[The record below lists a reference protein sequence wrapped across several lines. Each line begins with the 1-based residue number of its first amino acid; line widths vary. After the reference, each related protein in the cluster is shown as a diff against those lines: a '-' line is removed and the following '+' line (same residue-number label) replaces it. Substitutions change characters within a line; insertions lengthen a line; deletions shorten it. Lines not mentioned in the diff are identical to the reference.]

1 MIIFVDMKKIG
12 IVGGLGPE
20 STVAYYQE
28 IIRSFQSDSRSL
40 GYPDI
45 VLLSVNLYE
54 FMGFMQHKQYEQA
67 TQFLLDQLHRLKQ
80 AGADFAAISANTPH
94 LFFPTLIE
102 RSPLP
107 LISIVEAA
115 CDRASEL
122 KLKRCGLFGTAFTMQ
137 STFYQDV
144 FLKRHIEVIVPEKD
158 DQLFLQEK
166 LFSEI
171 ELGVFKDST
180 RKELIQIIQKMIEKQ
195 QIDSLILGCTEFP
208 LILTEPSYAGI
219 PMLNTTSIH
228 VQQIVR
234 YCQAV

>member
-1 MIIFVDMKKIG
+1 MKKIG

-28 IIRSFQSDSRSL
+28 IIRSFQSDGYSSN
-40 GYPDI
+40 YPDI

-54 FMGFMQHKQYEQA
+54 FMHYMQHEQYEQA
-67 TQFLLDQLHRLKQ
+67 TQFLLNQLMRLKQ

-94 LFFPTLIE
+94 LFFPALRD
-102 RSPLP
+102 RSPLL

-122 KLKRCGLFGTAFTMQ
+122 NLKRCGLFGTAFTMK
-137 STFYQDV
+137 STFYQEV
-144 FLKRHIEVIVPEKD
+144 FAQRQIEIVVPDEG
-158 DQLFLQEK
+158 DQRFLQEK

-171 ELGVFKDST
+171 ELGIFKDET
-180 RKELIQIIQKMIEKQ
+180 RQDLIRIIQKMIDQ
-195 QIDSLILGCTEFP
+195 QHIDSLILGCTEFP

-228 VQQIVR
+228 VQRIVAF
-234 YCQAV
+234 CKAD